1 MSCFLGLVFQSSSRL
16 LFLLQSSSRLLFPLG
31 TEMIQPV
38 CLPNSEE
45 QFPDGKMCWTSG
57 WGATEDGGQSSEL
70 EILSPGSPEP
80 RGRGGRPRPHAP
92 PVSQR
97 SVTPA
102 VSPPQRSPPE
112 AHKSRGGGAGRPLD
126 TRSPQSACGSESWF
140 RLSRDVKLQ
149 TLSGEEQI
157 GKGNRGHP
165 LSGRPLPN
173 DQGGLLPPP
182 PHPAN

>member
-1 MSCFLGLVFQSSSRL
+1 MNCFLGLVFQSSSRL

-97 SVTPA
+97 SVSPA
-102 VSPPQRSPPE
+102 VSPPPAQPPGGSQIPGRGCRSTTGHTISAERLWVRVMVPFVSGCEIADFVRRGTNRKGEPWPPLVRE
-112 AHKSRGGGAGRPLD
+112 
-126 TRSPQSACGSESWF
+126 TFTE
-140 RLSRDVKLQ
+140 
-149 TLSGEEQI
+149 
-157 GKGNRGHP
+157 
-165 LSGRPLPN
+165 
-173 DQGGLLPPP
+173 
-182 PHPAN
+182 